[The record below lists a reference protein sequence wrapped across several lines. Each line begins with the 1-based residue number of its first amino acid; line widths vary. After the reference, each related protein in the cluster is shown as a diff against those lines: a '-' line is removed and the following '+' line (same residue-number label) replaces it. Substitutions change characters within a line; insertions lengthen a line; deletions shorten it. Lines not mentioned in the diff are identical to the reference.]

1 MTTFLCT
8 LVAALGALAGV
19 SDGQSSGSDNTSSGT
34 SVVSQMPGGTVSMQ
48 CNFHPGGTVLWYKQ
62 ESDGKME
69 FARDAQLIVSDN
81 RYQIRSENG
90 AYVLTIN
97 PTREE
102 DSGQFMCHSSD
113 MRGMIYEHT
122 FLVSMS

>member
-1 MTTFLCT
+1 
-8 LVAALGALAGV
+8 
-19 SDGQSSGSDNTSSGT
+19 
-34 SVVSQMPGGTVSMQ
+34 MPGGTVSMQ

-122 FLVSMS
+122 FLVTIGAGGGASRTTAAYVGTIAAALLLLI